1 VWNGEAFTLS
11 GTAMRVL
18 AYEVG
23 KSGWSDELTEL
34 HESATGSG
42 THFIDLA
49 SRRHA
54 IRELK
59 RTLGAKPASIME
71 IGCSAGHLLA
81 DMRRSLPNAA
91 LTGGDYTLGT
101 LVRLGEKMPNVPL
114 VRNFIDSYVKQLAVD
129 LKVPELPLKLKLQK
143 VQPTPAGLLVT
154 FGANEVPLN
163 AGGL

>member
-1 VWNGEAFTLS
+1 MIPGAVMPGDRSRMTTSELTFPPVSPGGSPPVWNGEAFTLS

-81 DMRRSLPNAA
+81 DMRRSLPDAK

-101 LVRLGEKMPNVPL
+101 LLKLGEKMPGIP
-114 VRNFIDSYVKQLAVD
+114 
-129 LKVPELPLKLKLQK
+129 
-143 VQPTPAGLLVT
+143 
-154 FGANEVPLN
+154 
-163 AGGL
+163 